1 MAGATAGGER
11 GCERSCGRAALFAI
25 RGAPAVPAAAGV
37 LARWAKGCAEGQA
50 RTPQKQAQ
58 TQRQWQQ
65 RGGMALASPSEG
77 VPLVP
82 RLVLTGISAA
92 ASETATFPVDMVK
105 TRLQI
110 QGEGGTVV
118 ARGALGM
125 AAHIV
130 RTEGLRGLYPGIGA
144 GIMRHLIYTPA
155 RIVLYEQIRNGV
167 TPEDGSALPLT
178 QKAAVGFAAGIS
190 GQAIA
195 SPADLVKVRMQ
206 ADARLPLAERRYTGM
221 AHAFSSIYKNEGG
234 LAGLWRGVGP
244 NLSRAGLVNMGELAF
259 YDQAKQLVLSSPHF
273 EDNVYAHTAASII
286 SGLFAT
292 LFSCPADVAKSRIM
306 NAPTGTYR
314 GIFDCLAQTVRN
326 EGFLALYKGF
336 MPTWSRLG
344 PWQFIFWVSYE
355 QLRSAA
361 GLASF

>member
-1 MAGATAGGER
+1 MAGATAGGKR

-178 QKAAVGFAAGIS
+178 QKAAVGFVS
-190 GQAIA
+190 
-195 SPADLVKVRMQ
+195 
-206 ADARLPLAERRYTGM
+206 
-221 AHAFSSIYKNEGG
+221 
-234 LAGLWRGVGP
+234 
-244 NLSRAGLVNMGELAF
+244 SRAVSFGRVC
-259 YDQAKQLVLSSPHF
+259 DKRSSSSCGRRHRHRLW
-273 EDNVYAHTAASII
+273 Y
-286 SGLFAT
+286 T
-292 LFSCPADVAKSRIM
+292 LQSA
-306 NAPTGTYR
+306 
-314 GIFDCLAQTVRN
+314 
-326 EGFLALYKGF
+326 
-336 MPTWSRLG
+336 
-344 PWQFIFWVSYE
+344 PWQRAVPSRCAW
-355 QLRSAA
+355 RCR
-361 GLASF
+361 G